1 MKIAFCFT
9 KKVPFVLKI
18 FILFILSSLLFP
30 LSSIINFWKKLTK
43 DKSKSLWHHHVSK
56 LEFKNRHCLMR
67 TGNGLILKLGDKI
80 DYYIKKTFKS
90 KICRTSLP
98 GTNSRPPF
106 NFGK

>member
-1 MKIAFCFT
+1 
-9 KKVPFVLKI
+9 
-18 FILFILSSLLFP
+18 
-30 LSSIINFWKKLTK
+30 
-43 DKSKSLWHHHVSK
+43 
-56 LEFKNRHCLMR
+56 MR